1 MFLQR
6 SRICHFW
13 GWFSE
18 LRTWEHLCQNFI
30 FIDGYQINQNCVN
43 SAFFF
48 LFQNWRSHRPPEN
61 TICISSIFQ
70 TRFLYAPV
78 LFILRVWLYK
88 SVIASVFTEF
98 TLVLFMTYQ
107 SQVITLLCT
116 MFENAFKTWVHW
128 FFRNIT
134 MFENR

>member
-1 MFLQR
+1 MDNYTLTTQQNLSFLGVIL
-6 SRICHFW
+6 RIENLRAFM
-13 GWFSE
+13 SE
-18 LRTWEHLCQNFI
+18 LY
-30 FIDGYQINQNCVN
+30 FIDGYQINQNCEN
-43 SAFFF
+43 SATFFR
-48 LFQNWRSHRPPEN
+48 FQNWRSHRPPEN

-98 TLVLFMTYQ
+98 ILVLFMTYQ

-116 MFENAFKTWVHW
+116 MFENAFKTWVH
-128 FFRNIT
+128 
-134 MFENR
+134 